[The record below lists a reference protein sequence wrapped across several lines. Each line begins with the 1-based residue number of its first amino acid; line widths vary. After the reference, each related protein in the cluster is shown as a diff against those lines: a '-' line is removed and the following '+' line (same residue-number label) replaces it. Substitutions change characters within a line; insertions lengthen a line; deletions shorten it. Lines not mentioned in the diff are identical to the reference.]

1 MARNTDFIGFT
12 FNGRHSS
19 EFNIYSV
26 SDGSRYQDVLIPNPI
41 DYTEQVP
48 GGVGQYY
55 FGSDMDIKEFPL
67 SIAYDKLTET
77 QVRELRNWLA
87 PDAVGEL
94 IFDERPY
101 KTYTGKISTS
111 PSLSFICFD
120 SYNKE
125 SGRKERIYKGEGSIN
140 FVCYYPLGIVS
151 GDKKELKWYREQ
163 IDDKIYKTIGGNSP
177 FISYKLDDNEVAVVD
192 KITGKTEQK
201 VSNQGKN
208 LIKISNKTY
217 TNQTING
224 YSDVSG
230 KNLLPILNK
239 AKTYTYSA
247 RIDNTAGMTGNAIS
261 LWAVRDGVNERL
273 SYLPTVRIA
282 AGNTGTSSVTLDC
295 AKFDWTRVTALYC
308 GASIDAKG
316 EGVTV
321 TVNNFQFEEG
331 TTATVYEPFV
341 PDSPSPDYPSP
352 ITGVQPSSVRV
363 CRKNLANIPD
373 KTVSNAVYVGFAD
386 VYSKNAPGVMHM
398 VDKSKIYTLS
408 AYIDN
413 TSGAADS
420 GVKVWYTKNGTV
432 SVFNPVSSVSVPVG
446 SKGAATYVID
456 LTALNWDGVTGL
468 FPGLDLRGSGEGKTV
483 SASQVQFEAGDS
495 ATPFEP
501 YAGTDYPLTLTTPMY
516 SLPGGADE
524 IDLVS
529 GAETRRCGV
538 ITLDG
543 TETWAVRK
551 ANATSAS
558 FSTDVSNA
566 AIGAAYPA
574 ISTIGFRAG
583 RYGVDGYEGATSDSG
598 TSNRPQISVL
608 YSRIGSSAEDTDADK
623 ISKFKVWLAAQAEA
637 GMPVTIVYQ
646 LKDPDITK
654 HSIDSTSI
662 STFLNLQ
669 LASRSNDQSIIN
681 VNPEYYNYF
690 TGSNANLSLRVY
702 GAKYSNIDEWK
713 SSTGMLEDL
722 DTSGVNKGYDH
733 YITLPD
739 NTKGIQLYNPGD
751 RETDF
756 ILSFNKPTPMNDIL
770 FTLSNGEQFML
781 NLRSSDTD
789 VEDYGAVS
797 DAEKRIAAMTG
808 GVITID
814 TKKNRIMYKYGT
826 GDNVTEESIYFALKK
841 GQFFKIPKNRTSTG
855 GYNLVIGTTSNIE
868 TDSIKI
874 SYDYLYY

>member
-26 SDGSRYQDVLIPNPI
+26 SDGSRYQDVLVPNPI

-295 AKFDWTRVTALYC
+295 EKFDWTRVTALYC

-352 ITGVQPSSVRV
+352 ITGVQPTKVTV
-363 CRKNLANIPD
+363 CGRNLLDLSEFRLQKGAPQE
-373 KTVSNAVYVGFAD
+373 KTTAVYQDG
-386 VYSKNAPGVMHM
+386 
-398 VDKSKIYTLS
+398 KITV
-408 AYIDN
+408 
-413 TSGAADS
+413 TGANSWAGTALIFDA
-420 GVKVWYTKNGTV
+420 VFPPATYCITKNGARTLMSDSNEIPRAISN
-432 SVFNPVSSVSVPVG
+432 SVYKGYGREFFSNGDDETLRFTATKPFRVG
-446 SKGAATYVID
+446 FVC
-456 LTALNWDGVTGL
+456 V
-468 FPGLDLRGSGEGKTV
+468 
-483 SASQVQFEAGDS
+483 AGDS
-495 ATPFEP
+495 VVYPQIEIGDTATPFEP
-501 YAGTDYPLTLTTPMY
+501 YAGKDYPLTLTTPMY

-543 TETWAVRK
+543 TEAWAVRK

-558 FSTDVSNA
+558 FSTSVSNA

-598 TSNRPQISVL
+598 TSHRPQISVL

-654 HSIDSTSI
+654 HSVDSTSI

-826 GDNVTEESIYFALKK
+826 GENVTEESIYFALKK
-841 GQFFKIPKNRTSTG
+841 GQFFKIPKNRTPTG